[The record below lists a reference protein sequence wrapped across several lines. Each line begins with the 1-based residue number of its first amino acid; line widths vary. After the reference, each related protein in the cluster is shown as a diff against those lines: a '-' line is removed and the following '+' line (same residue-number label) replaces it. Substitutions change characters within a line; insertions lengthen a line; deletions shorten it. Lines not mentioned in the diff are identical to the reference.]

1 MNQLR
6 EVVIYNNC
14 RRSDSIDWKV
24 ADDSIDHYDD
34 ADINDYDDDDS
45 PWLQKIG
52 RYGLAGGTGKVGLR
66 LVTNRR
72 LRWTRSLYQAWTNHQ
87 NALLIPSS
95 TKLGPPDHHLPGGRK
110 RSLVSHLV
118 INSSSSTITSLY
130 QAATTNNHLTTDSSY
145 KEGGRTHWFPIF
157 IVVGKLILRLR
168 SFGTLFKIM

>member
-14 RRSDSIDWKV
+14 RRSDSIIWQV
-24 ADDSIDHYDD
+24 ADNGSDHYGSDD
-34 ADINDYDDDDS
+34 IDDYDDDDS

-87 NALLIPSS
+87 NALLIQSS
-95 TKLGPPDHHLPGGRK
+95 TKLGPPDQYLPAGRT
-110 RSLVSHLV
+110 RSLVSQIV
-118 INSSSSTITSLY
+118 INSSS
-130 QAATTNNHLTTDSSY
+130 
-145 KEGGRTHWFPIF
+145 
-157 IVVGKLILRLR
+157 
-168 SFGTLFKIM
+168 